1 MKPAIQRLI
10 VIATCFLSLSNVMSC
25 NQKKTEA
32 GANKEYSNEFFTCL
46 HPREWRVSENAN
58 QLNMIGPEELGYY
71 VNVKIDYNNNIGM
84 NLEDFQATVETQNNL
99 SALPQF
105 KDMGQNQIKIGDQP
119 AIQHNIV
126 TAVQAV
132 NSPLFLY
139 VKLIYLVKNDQLG
152 IVITAEIPQDSIGKY
167 ETLVNEIIHS
177 FRFK

>member
-1 MKPAIQRLI
+1 MNLTIRKWLTFTI
-10 VIATCFLSLSNVMSC
+10 CFVLLMSGSAC
-25 NQKKTEA
+25 QKKTPET
-32 GANKEYSNEFFTCL
+32 GANKEYSNAFFTCR
-46 HPREWRVSENAN
+46 HPKDWRISENAN

-84 NLEDFQATVETQNNL
+84 NLEDFRTTVETQNNL

-119 AIQHNIV
+119 ALQHNII

-139 VKLIYLVKNDQLG
+139 VKLIYLVKNNQLG
-152 IVITAEIPQDSIGKY
+152 IVITAEIPQDSLGKY
-167 ETLVNEIIHS
+167 ENLVNEVIQS